1 LVQRPAP
8 LRVRHPRNLSSG
20 FGRWPLLGRLEGAN
34 FAPGVAAMM
43 VVAATS
49 PRSTVFENGAVERKP
64 PIPPYGIELV
74 DEFKMM
80 GRRFVACFVASGSSH
95 AMRSDNRG
103 SKMTAGERWSMWCRL
118 KKLLLLKTDQ
128 TPLVSARSCVSALAS
143 QASSFHV
150 RFAPDSNGNADIA
163 EGQSWANKRLMHCS
177 NYRPS
182 RSPRRRGRAASPAF
196 QCQVPSRS

>member
-1 LVQRPAP
+1 MQGAFARRLPAW
-8 LRVRHPRNLSSG
+8 RQDGGS
-20 FGRWPLLGRLEGAN
+20 AN
-34 FAPGVAAMM
+34 AP
-43 VVAATS
+43 
-49 PRSTVFENGAVERKP
+49 
-64 PIPPYGIELV
+64 
-74 DEFKMM
+74 
-80 GRRFVACFVASGSSH
+80 RRFVACFVASGSSH

-103 SKMTAGERWSMWCRL
+103 SKMTAGERWSMWCRS

-196 QCQVPSRS
+196 HAKCLRGLEIDDQLDSRGLLDRQVSRLLAVTRLT